1 MILNFFL
8 HNYNLK
14 VQVESTEIWI
24 HIKGQIWITLEDDK
38 QNHKKTALSRK
49 KMLMVFNLLLF
60 LAKYSSNVNS

>member
-1 MILNFFL
+1 M
-8 HNYNLK
+8 
-14 VQVESTEIWI
+14 QAESTEIWI
-24 HIKGQIWITLEDDK
+24 HIKGQILITLEDDK